1 MVNRVYTPL
10 WAILILAV
18 LTMAGLRLGS
28 VEAFAQ
34 QQLGLEIPRQSDW
47 VDRGIVLSPGA
58 PGTWDTRLGGMIS
71 PATVVKKGGI
81 YFLYYIGADG
91 NRSTDGDARHRA
103 LGVATSRDGIR
114 FTKYSGNPILTFL
127 PNQNEEEGIFSAGGT
142 LDHEGNIVIYYGAMN
157 AHSKTSESVTSDI
170 RLASSVNGLQ
180 FTDKG
185 VILSYRDKAVWGR
198 GDELFPV
205 GVLHVGGKWHVYYI
219 AKSGMR
225 RRLIDHALWREP
237 IYWNLG
243 IASGPSQDKL
253 GESKGVIT
261 RGSYV
266 IGGGDPVWLG
276 QDRIALF
283 IVRDFTDTIIEARTA
298 SALRPDSL
306 SDPLQVYRFHD
317 LNHATTFFDKE
328 TNTWF
333 LYYLSRSAQSIRV
346 KTAVVR
352 PAGTVKQGG

>member
-1 MVNRVYTPL
+1 MLNQVYAARFMLRVL
-10 WAILILAV
+10 SV
-18 LTMAGLRLGS
+18 LTVAGLPS
-28 VEAFAQ
+28 ASIEAFAQ
-34 QQLGLEIPRQSDW
+34 KQLSVEIPKQSDW
-47 VDRGIVLSPGA
+47 VDRGVVLSPGA
-58 PGTWDTRLGGMIS
+58 LGTWDTRLGGMIS
-71 PATVVKKGGI
+71 PATVVKKGGT

-127 PNQNEEEGIFSAGGT
+127 PNQNEEEGIFSAGGA
-142 LDHEGNIVIYYGAMN
+142 LDNEEKIVIYYGAMN

-180 FTDKG
+180 FTEKG

-205 GVLHVGGKWHVYYI
+205 GTLHAGGKWHVYYI
-219 AKSGMR
+219 AKSGVR
-225 RRLIDHALWREP
+225 RRLIDHVLWREP

-243 IASGPSQDKL
+243 IASGLTQDKL
-253 GESKGVIT
+253 SESKGVIT

-266 IGGGDPVWLG
+266 IGGGDPVSLG

-283 IVRDFTDTIIEARTA
+283 IVRDFTDTVIEARTA
-298 SALRPDSL
+298 SSLRPDFL
-306 SDPLQVYRFHD
+306 SEPVQMYRFHD
-317 LNHATTFFDKE
+317 LSHATAFFDKE

-333 LYYLSRSAQSIRV
+333 LYYLTRSAQSIRI
-346 KTAVVR
+346 KTAVVG
-352 PAGTVKQGG
+352 PSGTLKQGG